1 MKLEESNF
9 INDEEKMNDFFDNT
23 KEDFLKLYSY
33 LTEQEYNNTEVIVNN
48 LKFEFRQLLKD
59 DEDFCEAYNETEF
72 EKWFFDYI
80 GTYDIEEE

>member
-1 MKLEESNF
+1 MELKEGNF

-23 KEDFLKLYSY
+23 KEDFLKSYSY

-59 DEDFCEAYNETEF
+59 DEDFYEAYNETEF

-80 GTYDIEEE
+80 GTYNIEEE